1 MLPEAPLRRWC
12 FFFSMRG
19 MHNNLVVKVHYRPL
33 RQDLIANTRGVHREV
48 ESGGSWTHISSL
60 TNVNHIQGVTRWTS
74 LPNRAKMNTALGV
87 ECKCGGGMGWKW
99 LRLSVEVSLSGYEVE
114 LRRLTKPHGD
124 MRVGDE
130 ARRLVFG
137 HQGKTHE
144 KAIGLLS
151 VSDAVSKSFWMI
163 LLKLI

>member
-33 RQDLIANTRGVHREV
+33 QQDLIANTRGVHREV

-60 TNVNHIQGVTRWTS
+60 TNINHIQGITRWTS
-74 LPNRAKMNTALGV
+74 LPNRAKVNTALGV

-99 LRLSVEVSLSGYEVE
+99 LCLSVEVSSSGYEVE

-130 ARRLVFG
+130 ARSLVFG
-137 HQGKTHE
+137 HQRKTHE
-144 KAIGLLS
+144 KRLDYCLFQ
-151 VSDAVSKSFWMI
+151 V
-163 LLKLI
+163 LCLKVFG